1 MNTNEIPSEVP
12 SQMTTENV
20 PAVTAINPA
29 VTDYQQPVVYQVKPL
44 VAAADS
50 NLEHI
55 KLELLKQFEYYFSS
69 KNLLTDNYLLSQMDH
84 EAYVPVSLI
93 AQFKRIKQLTNDYE
107 LILETIR
114 SSSQLQLDPMTQS
127 KVRSIGGHQGGLI
140 TITSTKKIMGTKP
153 AYLQSTESLKSS
165 DPVSV
170 SNQQQR
176 CVIIMREV
184 ASAATLDQI
193 KELFCDKEPACPPA
207 DSCESAGNDSWYIT
221 FSNEDDAQRALAY
234 LKAEVQVF
242 MEKPIRARIK
252 AHSHA
257 ATITRSSTGSV
268 TSNNSPMSPSN
279 NSQAVYPQ
287 INRVINESPSSFIS
301 PSASPQLQSNNEQAS
316 TQNHNSGNTVILPQY
331 PNQVQQPYM
340 VQPAQVMSPSNYKN
354 HLYMMP
360 YQPGPND
367 HAVMNQQQQQQ
378 FWQLNANPKMTNYY
392 GNNQILSPQP
402 QNLNAKPPN
411 DQDTKI
417 ITASPKVSQ
426 VATTNTTTKPEQEP
440 TSSLGEV
447 NNQSQVQYHP
457 QMVQMQL
464 GYNGQVVAQAA
475 AVQAYYQ
482 SLSQSPSQL
491 QQQQPYIQNQQQHSQ
506 QPNLLSSSSS
516 SSLSSTPINQQQF
529 PQQQQPQKN
538 GTFLTPP
545 QNYQSPYSTPHN
557 KDTTTNKEAKEVV
570 AKTNGNVTPSQT
582 MVSPNG
588 QVFGSNPYL
597 IANMNNMSINNQPV
611 NANMNTAA
619 AINAAYQYYHNAY
632 NNQINPLNYQQPQQQ
647 QSNNNGNQQQQQQN
661 QGSFQNVPMQFA
673 PHGYFEVIQ
682 VPAQSDQSQPE
693 SADKYESNKPTES
706 NQAHLVPAH
715 LVYNHPNIHY
725 PPLLPQNN
733 QFNPSGVPSPQLLV
747 TTINGQPQT
756 QHGNGSPS
764 ATSQPQYVQ
773 HMGNNAHPSQSFSH
787 TPPPQPAQ
795 QPMSSIQ
802 HFSNNQQRRSNG
814 TSSLTESGNRYH
826 NPHHFQP
833 NYNNNNRNNYRKFN
847 SNMNHQ
853 QQDNNSYLLNNTSQP
868 ASILSPG
875 SQQQHYNNNHNYY
888 NQGHKNSYYNHNNT
902 NNNNP
907 SYTNNNER
915 LASNNSH
922 VGNQQ
927 SNQKDNEHAKQNE
940 VTSSAH
946 GETSTSSE
954 DVSKMTKSPPINC
967 DLVSFP
973 PLLNAL
979 STITSNTQQQQQ
991 IQQQQPVTNSN
1002 PNTAVQQHQQA
1013 ADSLAASATQF
1024 DPAIISISNSANSI
1038 PNSPTIINTPNSTS
1052 GNSSNPKV
1060 VNNKKQANN
1069 ITKMLASA
1077 NSNVH
1082 QGK

>member
-1 MNTNEIPSEVP
+1 MP

-20 PAVTAINPA
+20 PVVTAINPV

-44 VAAADS
+44 VAAADP
-50 NLEHI
+50 NLDHI

-153 AYLQSTESLKSS
+153 VYLQSTEPLKSS
-165 DPVSV
+165 DPVAA

-268 TSNNSPMSPSN
+268 TSNSSPMSPSN

-287 INRVINESPSSFIS
+287 INRVMNESPSSFIS
-301 PSASPQLQSNNEQAS
+301 PSASPQLQNNNEQGN
-316 TQNHNSGNTVILPQY
+316 TQTANHNSGNTVFLPQY

-354 HLYMMP
+354 HPYMMS
-360 YQPGPND
+360 YQSGPND
-367 HAVMNQQQQQQ
+367 PAMMNQQQQQQ
-378 FWQLNANPKMTNYY
+378 YWQLNANPKMINYY

-402 QNLNAKPPN
+402 QNLNAKAPN
-411 DQDTKI
+411 DQDTKN
-417 ITASPKVSQ
+417 ITASPKVSHA
-426 VATTNTTTKPEQEP
+426 ATTSTTTKPEQEP
-440 TSSLGEV
+440 TSSSGEV
-447 NNQSQVQYHP
+447 HNQSQVQYHP

-482 SLSQSPSQL
+482 SLSQSPSQP
-491 QQQQPYIQNQQQHSQ
+491 QQQQPYIQNQQQPSQ
-506 QPNLLSSSSS
+506 QPTLLSSSSS

-529 PQQQQPQKN
+529 PQQQQPQQN
-538 GTFLTPP
+538 GSFLAPP
-545 QNYQSPYSTPHN
+545 GNYQQPQSTPNN
-557 KDTTTNKEAKEVV
+557 KDNTTTHKEAKEVA
-570 AKTNGNVTPSQT
+570 AKTNGSVTPSQT
-582 MVSPNG
+582 VVSPNG

-597 IANMNNMSINNQPV
+597 ITSMNNMSINNQPG
-611 NANMNTAA
+611 NANMNTVA

-632 NNQINPLNYQQPQQQ
+632 NNQINPNYQQPQQQQQ
-647 QSNNNGNQQQQQQN
+647 QSNNNGNQQQQQN
-661 QGSFQNVPMQFA
+661 QGSFQHVPMQVA

-693 SADKYESNKPTES
+693 SANKSESNKPTES

-725 PPLLPQNN
+725 TPLLPPNN

-747 TTINGQPQT
+747 TTINGQPQA

-764 ATSQPQYVQ
+764 AASQPQYAQ
-773 HMGNNAHPSQSFSH
+773 HMGNSTHPSQSFAH

-795 QPMSSIQ
+795 QAMSSIQ

-826 NPHHFQP
+826 NPHHFQH
-833 NYNNNNRNNYRKFN
+833 NYNNNNRSNYRKFN
-847 SNMNHQ
+847 NHMNHQ
-853 QQDNNSYLLNNTSQP
+853 QQQLDNNSYLLNNTSQP

-875 SQQQHYNNNHNYY
+875 SQQHHYNNNHGHY
-888 NQGHKNSYYNHNNT
+888 NQGHKNSYYNYNNT

-915 LASNNSH
+915 LANNNSH

-927 SNQKDNEHAKQNE
+927 SNQKGGEHVKHNE

-946 GETSTSSE
+946 GETSTGSE
-954 DVSKMTKSPPINC
+954 DASKMTKSPPINC

-973 PLLNAL
+973 PLLNAV
-979 STITSNTQQQQQ
+979 STNTSNTQQQILQ
-991 IQQQQPVTNSN
+991 QQQQPVTTSN
-1002 PNTAVQQHQQA
+1002 PNPSVAGQQHQQA

-1052 GNSSNPKV
+1052 GNNSSPKV
-1060 VNNKKQANN
+1060 VNNKKQTNN

-1077 NSNVH
+1077 NSVEH
-1082 QGK
+1082 QGN